1 MPNHQKY
8 RIHLMLFLLCFFIA
22 SLTFMPLV
30 DFFDNQLDWD
40 FTHSMFFL
48 GILLGLV
55 YNTLEFLVYLTTK
68 IKNLSNSCNYALRI
82 LPSYFVLNGFI
93 WYFYNFV
100 NKILSES
107 KEDASYFQAVIL
119 AFSTFFLLVKIGRE
133 IKAIHRQ
140 F

>member
-1 MPNHQKY
+1 
-8 RIHLMLFLLCFFIA
+8 MLFLLCFFIA

-55 YNTLEFLVYLTTK
+55 YNTLEFLAYLTTK
-68 IKNLSNSCNYALRI
+68 IKNLSDSWNYALRI